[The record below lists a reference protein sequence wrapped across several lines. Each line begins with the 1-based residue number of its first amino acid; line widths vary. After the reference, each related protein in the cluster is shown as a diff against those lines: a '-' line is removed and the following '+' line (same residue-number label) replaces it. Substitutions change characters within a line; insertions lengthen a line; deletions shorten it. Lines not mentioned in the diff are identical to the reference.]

1 MTEYLAYFVI
11 YALTMLSGVVN
22 ASVPFY
28 QGNVLTQ
35 TLAAATTLARSGSS
49 SSSSSS
55 SGGGEA
61 QQIGTVVIPVV
72 VAIKALVIA
81 TLSQIVIENVQQQV
95 DAAGQVEI
103 RHVLGN
109 ALFNAMLSQDQSY
122 MDSATNDQV
131 SRLLALADASPP
143 PATHTHISPTHVY
156 YLHTH
161 THTRTRTPGSSLG
174 RRQFKR
180 DRVEGVVLPPPKAL
194 TRRATCESSQQ
205 PAE

>member
-1 MTEYLAYFVI
+1 MTEYLAYFII

-35 TLAAATTLARSGSS
+35 TLAAATTLARSG

-161 THTRTRTPGSSLG
+161 TRTRTPGSSLG

-180 DRVEGVVLPPPKAL
+180 DRVESVVLPPPKAL
-194 TRRATCESSQQ
+194 TRRATRESSQQ

>member
-35 TLAAATTLARSGSS
+35 TLAAATTLARSG

-161 THTRTRTPGSSLG
+161 TRTRTPGSSLG

-180 DRVEGVVLPPPKAL
+180 DRVESVVLPPPKAL
-194 TRRATCESSQQ
+194 TRRATRESSQQ

>member
-1 MTEYLAYFVI
+1 MTEYLAYFII

-35 TLAAATTLARSGSS
+35 TLAAATTLARNG

-143 PATHTHISPTHVY
+143 PATHTHIFHPRTYTTVLAHARA
-156 YLHTH
+156 HAH
-161 THTRTRTPGSSLG
+161 THTRIEPG
-174 RRQFKR
+174 
-180 DRVEGVVLPPPKAL
+180 
-194 TRRATCESSQQ
+194 
-205 PAE
+205 AEAI

>member
-1 MTEYLAYFVI
+1 MTEYLSYFII

-35 TLAAATTLARSGSS
+35 TLAAATTLARSG

-143 PATHTHISPTHVY
+143 PATHTHIFHPRTYTTVLAHA
-156 YLHTH
+156 HAHAH
-161 THTRTRTPGSSLG
+161 THTRIEPG
-174 RRQFKR
+174 
-180 DRVEGVVLPPPKAL
+180 
-194 TRRATCESSQQ
+194 
-205 PAE
+205 AEAI